1 MTRVYFIRHAKPD
14 VSVRDDLTRPLT
26 EGSLNDCRKVT
37 EFLLD
42 KNITKVFLSP
52 YKRAV
57 DTVKDFADT
66 SGLKINIVEDFRER
80 KVSKLQY

>member
-66 SGLKINIVEDFRER
+66 SGLKINIVENFRER